1 MFSKIDKGKF
11 RPSGDVI
18 VTDFGF
24 VIRVEI
30 AAMQANDFK
39 VSLLDRKLVISG
51 IRQLPEVKSS
61 RSFHQVEIETGKFRV
76 EFALPKPVDAEN
88 VTAEYQNGIMQ
99 VELPYL
105 PQRSVQ
111 VVSSDEQTKD

>member
-11 RPSGDVI
+11 RPPSDVI

-51 IRQLPEVKSS
+51 VRQLPEVKSADPFT
-61 RSFHQVEIETGKFRV
+61 RLRLKLASFG
-76 EFALPKPVDAEN
+76 
-88 VTAEYQNGIMQ
+88 
-99 VELPYL
+99 
-105 PQRSVQ
+105 
-111 VVSSDEQTKD
+111 